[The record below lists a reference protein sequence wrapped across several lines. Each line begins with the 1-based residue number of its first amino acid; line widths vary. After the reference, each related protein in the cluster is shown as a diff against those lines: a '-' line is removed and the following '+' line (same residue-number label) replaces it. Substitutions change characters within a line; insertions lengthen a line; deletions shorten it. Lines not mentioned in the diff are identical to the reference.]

1 MYILTCLK
9 VLYIQFQLAESLEQ
23 LRLLTLPSRPT
34 PSTLHPSLPPIS
46 MGSKEQVAAG
56 KEAYNPARGYFWSIE
71 ILIVESLQSIE
82 SNAGLSEAVT
92 RNLLST
98 PN

>member
-1 MYILTCLK
+1 MGLTPTPP
-9 VLYIQFQLAESLEQ
+9 A
-23 LRLLTLPSRPT
+23 PPPPPPPT
-34 PSTLHPSLPPIS
+34 PSTLHPSLPRIS